1 MNQSNSMLSESN
13 TDVLPNV
20 MHKGTG
26 TGVKLKQYKV
36 GKRYN
41 SNLFNTRTVGRVHES
56 N

>member
-1 MNQSNSMLSESN
+1 MSYTNSMLSEAGA
-13 TDVLPNV
+13 DVLPNV

-26 TGVKLKQYKV
+26 TGVKLKQCKV